1 MPKEL
6 REQVLRENHD
16 SKQAG
21 NLGMEETYARISEN
35 YFWPGKYSETL
46 KYVK

>member
-1 MPKEL
+1 MTKYITIPKEL

-21 NLGMEETYARISEN
+21 HLGME
-35 YFWPGKYSETL
+35 
-46 KYVK
+46 